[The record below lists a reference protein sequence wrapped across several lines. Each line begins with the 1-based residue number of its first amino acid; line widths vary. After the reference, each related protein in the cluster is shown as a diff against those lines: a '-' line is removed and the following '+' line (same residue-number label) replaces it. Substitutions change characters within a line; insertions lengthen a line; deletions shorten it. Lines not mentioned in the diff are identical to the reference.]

1 MRNCDYYQ
9 ELVSRSLDD
18 ELSVEERKALAVH
31 LASCPS
37 CSQMRQLMADIS
49 GLMEEDME
57 ELPDGLHEDIMA
69 SVRRSE
75 MIKRNS
81 RAGRPGKTNGRTK
94 TKLSRPVRN
103 LLATAAC
110 MAIVI
115 AAAVSLNPGKRAESV
130 VMARSAADSSQSTQ
144 AQATTENG
152 AAESAQPPAA
162 TASPAPTPVPTATAS
177 PESQSVSI
185 PRTGTTHENQGS
197 IITTPA
203 PTRDPYAGESKPI
216 YSGNENTGSV
226 NGAGQNHTII
236 NPATPSPVAEAVPTP
251 APTPVVTPSPS
262 PMPVQTQEPE
272 AQLQQPD
279 TSGEEQEK
287 NTVSETET
295 EGGQTQ
301 QPEPTVQPSIS
312 GEVHKTAPTRVFSMF
327 PSLSEL
333 SPEESPLPQ
342 EGENGAE
349 SQRDGN
355 TEHSDTAEAQEN
367 AAPLPQPSPAPC
379 PDPEEYDMMNDKEGG
394 RELLLQ
400 LMGMEDENGTA
411 PEEAQLPEG
420 QCDRSYVIA
429 MVFDDIPCEVVVK
442 VYGEDLYF
450 SLAEIVIDPSETSA
464 APDAAEPP
472 QATEQPAQEA
482 AQNETVS
489 ENGTDSSQTQDSGED
504 FEPIWFKA
512 NCSLADFTAKLDSLT
527 K

>member
-18 ELSVEERKALAVH
+18 ELSVEERKELAVH

-115 AAAVSLNPGKRAESV
+115 AAAVSLNPGERAESV
-130 VMARSAADSSQSTQ
+130 VMARGAADESAQVQAATESTAPESTQ
-144 AQATTENG
+144 A
-152 AAESAQPPAA
+152 PAP
-162 TASPAPTPVPTATAS
+162 TASPTPTPVPTASPNVQTAAL
-177 PESQSVSI
+177 PQ
-185 PRTGTTHENQGS
+185 TGTTAVNEGS

-203 PTRDPYAGESKPI
+203 PTADPYADWRNPISSESGDN
-216 YSGNENTGSV
+216 SN
-226 NGAGQNHTII
+226 QNRVII
-236 NPATPSPVAEAVPTP
+236 NQATPSPSPATVSTPAPTPSPVATPTP
-251 APTPVVTPSPS
+251 TPYSE
-262 PMPVQTQEPE
+262 PVSRPE
-272 AQLQQPD
+272 
-279 TSGEEQEK
+279 
-287 NTVSETET
+287 
-295 EGGQTQ
+295 QTQ
-301 QPEPTVQPSIS
+301 QDAAEEQGSVSQFQAAENGQAQQPETDSQSELS
-312 GEVHKTAPTRVFSMF
+312 GEVHKKAPDRVFSLF
-327 PSLSEL
+327 PSLMEL
-333 SPEESPLPQ
+333 TPAETVPPQDDGNAADKTDAAQSTGELPQ
-342 EGENGAE
+342 A
-349 SQRDGN
+349 
-355 TEHSDTAEAQEN
+355 
-367 AAPLPQPSPAPC
+367 SPTPC
-379 PDPEEYDMMNDKEGG
+379 PDAEEYDMMDDKEGS

-420 QCDRSYVIA
+420 QCDGSYVIA
-429 MVFDDIPCEVVVK
+429 MVFDDIPCEAMVK
-442 VYGEDLYF
+442 VYGEELYF
-450 SLAEIVIDPSETSA
+450 SLAEIIIDPLEASA

-482 AQNETVS
+482 AQNEAVS